1 MATPVIELKTADS
14 QRIKSIDAL
23 RGLVMLIMLLDHV
36 RERFFLHRQVSD
48 PMDVEATEPAL
59 FASRLVAHFCAPI
72 FVFLT
77 GLSAWLYQQ
86 STHTESVSQFLL
98 KRGLLLIALEF
109 TLVTFSWM
117 GNFNTIYLQV
127 IWAIGLSMLALALL
141 VKMPRIAQWLLAVG
155 IIALHNLLTPIQFS
169 VDEWGYSL
177 WTILHD
183 RNFLLKTDAFA
194 IKISYPVLPWIGVI
208 LLGYCAGPL
217 FAKQMPAVRR
227 TTWLIGV
234 GIGSLLLLLLLR
246 GFNLYGET
254 LPWQVFASPVQT
266 LMSYLNFTKYPP
278 SLDFLL
284 LTLGAMA
291 LALVWLERFNAA
303 RFVSVLSQFGAAPLF
318 FYLLHLYVLLF
329 IYIVLFA
336 FYGANQGIYFGVDS
350 IYSIWLISA
359 ILALFLYWPT
369 AQFAA
374 YKRRST
380 SSWIKYL

>member
-1 MATPVIELKTADS
+1 MTTPVIELKTADS

-48 PMDVEATEPAL
+48 PMDVETTEPAL
-59 FASRLVAHFCAPI
+59 FASRLAAHFCAPVFI
-72 FVFLT
+72 FLT

-86 STHTESVSQFLL
+86 SARAESVSIFLL
-98 KRGLLLIALEF
+98 KRGLLLIVLEF

-183 RNFLLKTDAFA
+183 RSYWIKTDSLA
-194 IKISYPVLPWIGVI
+194 IKVSYPLLPWIGVI

-227 TTWLIGV
+227 TTWLVGA

-254 LPWQVFASPVQT
+254 LPWQTFASPVQT
-266 LMSYLNFTKYPP
+266 LMSFFNFTKYPP

-284 LTLGAMA
+284 LTLGVMA
-291 LALVWLERFNAA
+291 LVLVWLERFNAA

-318 FYLLHLYVLLF
+318 FYLLHLYALLF
-329 IYIVLFA
+329 IYTVFFA
-336 FYGANQGIYFGVDS
+336 FYGANKGIYFGVDS
-350 IYSIWLISA
+350 IYSIWLISLL
-359 ILALFLYWPT
+359 LALLLYWPT
-369 AQFAA
+369 AMFAE
-374 YKRRST
+374 YKCRST
-380 SSWIKYL
+380 YRWIKYL

>member
-1 MATPVIELKTADS
+1 MATSFIELKTADS

-48 PMDVEATEPAL
+48 PMDVETTEPAL
-59 FASRLVAHFCAPI
+59 FASRLAAHFCAPI

-86 STHTESVSQFLL
+86 SARAESVSIFLL
-98 KRGLLLIALEF
+98 KRGLLLIVLEF

-127 IWAIGLSMLALALL
+127 IWVIGLSMLALALL
-141 VKMPRIAQWLLAVG
+141 VKMPRVAQWLLAVG

-183 RNFLLKTDAFA
+183 RNYWIKTDWLA
-194 IKISYPVLPWIGVI
+194 IKVSYPLLPWIGVI

-217 FAKQMPAVRR
+217 FAKQMFAARR
-227 TTWLIGV
+227 TARLVGA

-254 LPWQVFASPVQT
+254 LPWQTFASPVQT
-266 LMSYLNFTKYPP
+266 LMSFFNFTKYPP

-284 LTLGAMA
+284 LTLGVMA
-291 LALVWLERFNAA
+291 LVLVWLERFNAA

-329 IYIVLFA
+329 IYTVFFA
-336 FYGANQGIYFGVDS
+336 FYGANKGIYFGVDS
-350 IYSIWLISA
+350 IYSIWLISLL
-359 ILALFLYWPT
+359 LALLLYWPT
-369 AQFAA
+369 AMFAE
-374 YKRRST
+374 YKCRST
-380 SSWIKYL
+380 YRWIKYL

>member
-1 MATPVIELKTADS
+1 MSAPVIGLQAPDS

-23 RGLVMLIMLLDHV
+23 RGLVMLLMLLDHV

-59 FASRLVAHFCAPI
+59 FASRLVAHFCAPV

-86 STHTESVSQFLL
+86 SARTESVSQFLL

-117 GNFNTIYLQV
+117 GNFTTIYLQV

-141 VKMPRIAQWLLAVG
+141 VKMPRIAQWLVAVG

-183 RNFLLKTDAFA
+183 RNYWIKTDSLA
-194 IKISYPVLPWIGVI
+194 IKVSYPVLPWMGVI

-227 TTWLIGV
+227 TTWLMGA

-254 LPWQVFASPVQT
+254 LPWQIFASPVQT
-266 LMSYLNFTKYPP
+266 LISFLNFTKYPP

-284 LTLGAMA
+284 LTLGVMA
-291 LALVWLERFNAA
+291 LVLVWLERCNAA
-303 RFVSVLSQFGAAPLF
+303 RFVRVLSQFGAAPLF

-329 IYIVLFA
+329 IYTVLFA
-336 FYGANQGIYFGVDS
+336 LYGANQGSYFGVDS
-350 IYSIWLISA
+350 IYSIWLISVV
-359 ILALFLYWPT
+359 LALFLYWPT
-369 AQFAA
+369 ALFAA

-380 SSWIKYL
+380 YRWIKYL